1 MELLLL
7 TADPDPASVLPALSL
22 LGHGMR
28 SAAPEVAALLDAGP
42 YDAVLVDSRLDLAG
56 SRSLC
61 RLLGSTGLDVPVV
74 VVISEGGLVAL
85 SADWGCDE
93 ILLPT
98 AGPAEVDARLRL
110 LVARRAA
117 ESAVS
122 RGSSLVLGEL
132 VIDET
137 TYTARLRGR
146 PLDLTYKE
154 FELIKYLAQHAGRV
168 FTRAQLL
175 QEVWGYDFFGGT
187 RTVDVHVRRLRAKL
201 GPEHEQLIGTV
212 RNVGY
217 KFVRPARTM
226 GSRERTEPDRVV
238 EHIVEHD
245 AEIADSADRE
255 WADRERAGPGRVD
268 PESLP
273 VQWS

>member
-7 TADPDPASVLPALSL
+7 TADPGPGSVLPALSL
-22 LGHGMR
+22 LAHGVR
-28 SAAPEVAALLDAGP
+28 PAAPEVAALLDAGP
-42 YDAVLVDSRLDLAG
+42 YDAVLVDARSDLAG

-74 VVISEGGLVAL
+74 IVLSEGGLVAL

-110 LVARRAA
+110 LVARRAT
-117 ESAVS
+117 EP
-122 RGSSLVLGEL
+122 GSGRSGALVLGEL
-132 VIDET
+132 VIDEA
-137 TYTARLRGR
+137 TYAARLKGR

-154 FELIKYLAQHAGRV
+154 FELLKYLAQHAGRV

-217 KFVRPARTM
+217 KFVRPVRSMT
-226 GSRERTEPDRVV
+226 SRERAEQHHTAAQ
-238 EHIVEHD
+238 D
-245 AEIADSADRE
+245 AETADSADS
-255 WADRERAGPGRVD
+255 DRASPDRVL

-273 VQWS
+273 MQRS

>member
-7 TADPDPASVLPALSL
+7 TADSAPGSALPALTL
-22 LGHGMR
+22 LTHGVR

-42 YDAVLVDSRLDLAG
+42 YDVVLVDARSDLAG

-61 RLLGSTGLDVPVV
+61 RLLGSTGLELPVV

-85 SADWGCDE
+85 AADWGCDE

-110 LVARRAA
+110 LVARRSA
-117 ESAVS
+117 EHQGAGRSGA
-122 RGSSLVLGEL
+122 LVLGEL
-132 VIDET
+132 VIDEA
-137 TYTARLRGR
+137 TYTARLKGR

-154 FELIKYLAQHAGRV
+154 FELLKYLAQHAGRV

-217 KFVRPARTM
+217 KFVRPLRSM
-226 GSRERTEPDRVV
+226 SSRERTEQERCAEQDTETADTDPDR
-238 EHIVEHD
+238 
-245 AEIADSADRE
+245 ADSDRADPH
-255 WADRERAGPGRVD
+255 RATRAT
-268 PESLP
+268 PESVPLP
-273 VQWS
+273 RG